1 MTLRVQEGDKAKEE
15 VHKGDKAKEEVHN
28 SVKLVRAQYRDRTK
42 YKEYDSVDTRFKIK
56 VSD

>member
-1 MTLRVQEGDKAKEE
+1 MILRVQEGDKAKEE

-28 SVKLVRAQYRDRTK
+28 SVVRAQYSDRTK